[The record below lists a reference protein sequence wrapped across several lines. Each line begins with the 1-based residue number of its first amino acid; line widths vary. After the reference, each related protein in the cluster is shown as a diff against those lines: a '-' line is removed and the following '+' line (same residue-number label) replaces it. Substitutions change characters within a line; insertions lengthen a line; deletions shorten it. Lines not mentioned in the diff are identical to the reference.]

1 MTAVDH
7 TGNGNTRAAAARAA
21 GDVPASTGR
30 APESRRENGT
40 RVETTQSEIEMGEN
54 F

>member
-30 APESRRENGT
+30 APESAERT
-40 RVETTQSEIEMGEN
+40 HETTQSEIEMGEN

>member
-30 APESRRENGT
+30 DPSPPRENART
-40 RVETTQSEIEMGEN
+40 HETKQSEIEMGEN